1 MSTVE
6 RVPRGKAAATVERV
20 LPWRRQGQPETEAP
34 APLLQAYRERHPKG
48 DESLILKAYETA
60 ERAHQGQVRRSGEP
74 FISHPLAVATVLA
87 GLGMDDITLAAALL
101 HDSVE
106 DTALSVADLEADFG
120 PVVAQ
125 IVDGVTKLERVSFDS
140 RAAAQAATMRKML
153 VAMAKDPR
161 VLLIKLGDRLHNMRT
176 LAAMPEANQKRSAQE
191 TLDIYAPL
199 AHRFGIA
206 DIKWQLEDL
215 SFATLHPRRYA
226 QIEQMVAARAPE
238 RDIYLAQV
246 IEQVEERLVAARI
259 DAQVTGRPKH
269 LYSIYEK
276 MVLKNKEFD
285 EIYDLVGVRVI
296 VKSVKD
302 CWAALGAIH
311 GTWAPVQGRFKDYI
325 NTPKFNLYQSLHT
338 TVVGPQGKPLEVQ
351 VRTMEMHNR
360 AERGIAAHWGYKE
373 NASAAD
379 VAWLQRIVDWS
390 AESTDPAEFLESLKL
405 DLETD
410 EVFVFTPK
418 GDVVALP
425 VGATP
430 VDFAYSIHTEVGH
443 RCIGA
448 RVNGRLVP
456 LDSKLTSGDSVEVF
470 TSKVPSAA
478 RAGTG

>member
-6 RVPRGKAAATVERV
+6 RVSRGKAAATVERV
-20 LPWRRQGQPETEAP
+20 LPWRRQGQPETEALG
-34 APLLQAYRERHPKG
+34 PLLQAFRERHPRG

-106 DTALSVADLEADFG
+106 DTTLSVADLETDFG

-176 LAAMPEANQKRSAQE
+176 LAAMPEASQKRSAQE

-226 QIEQMVAARAPE
+226 QIEQMVAARAPSA
-238 RDIYLAQV
+238 ISTWP
-246 IEQVEERLVAARI
+246 RLSSRSRS
-259 DAQVTGRPKH
+259 GWWRPG
-269 LYSIYEK
+269 S
-276 MVLKNKEFD
+276 
-285 EIYDLVGVRVI
+285 RRR
-296 VKSVKD
+296 S
-302 CWAALGAIH
+302 
-311 GTWAPVQGRFKDYI
+311 
-325 NTPKFNLYQSLHT
+325 
-338 TVVGPQGKPLEVQ
+338 
-351 VRTMEMHNR
+351 
-360 AERGIAAHWGYKE
+360 
-373 NASAAD
+373 
-379 VAWLQRIVDWS
+379 
-390 AESTDPAEFLESLKL
+390 
-405 DLETD
+405 
-410 EVFVFTPK
+410 
-418 GDVVALP
+418 
-425 VGATP
+425 
-430 VDFAYSIHTEVGH
+430 
-443 RCIGA
+443 
-448 RVNGRLVP
+448 
-456 LDSKLTSGDSVEVF
+456 
-470 TSKVPSAA
+470 
-478 RAGTG
+478 RAGPSTFIPSTRKWY